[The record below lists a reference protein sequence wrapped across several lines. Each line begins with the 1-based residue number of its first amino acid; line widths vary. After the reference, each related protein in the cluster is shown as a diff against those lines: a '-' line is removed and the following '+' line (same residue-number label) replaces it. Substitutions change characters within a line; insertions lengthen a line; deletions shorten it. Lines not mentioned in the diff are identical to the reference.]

1 MPESKSKHIK
11 ATPAPDPIPDPIPN
25 PTPVVLLNFIST
37 DWLPATKRWSKTWIC
52 PHTGAVGSGIYF
64 PDDGSSFSLDATDLK
79 SRIVVIKGD
88 RNAPPDPNKV
98 TVMLQICGGTPAY
111 QEAPD
116 KAYINLNPAF
126 VGARFMYFAD
136 YEQACTERGLPVH
149 TPTTLLDSYRSS
161 ST

>member
-1 MPESKSKHIK
+1 MPESKSKPIK

-88 RNAPPDPNKV
+88 RNAPPDPSKV
-98 TVMLQICGGTPAY
+98 TLMLRIFGGQPAF
-111 QEAPD
+111 QSAPE
-116 KAYINLNPAF
+116 KAYINLNPAYIGSRYMT
-126 VGARFMYFAD
+126 VAD
-136 YEQACTERGLPVH
+136 YKELCATHEVPIH
-149 TPTTLLDSYRSS
+149 APSSLLDNYLSS
-161 ST
+161 RV